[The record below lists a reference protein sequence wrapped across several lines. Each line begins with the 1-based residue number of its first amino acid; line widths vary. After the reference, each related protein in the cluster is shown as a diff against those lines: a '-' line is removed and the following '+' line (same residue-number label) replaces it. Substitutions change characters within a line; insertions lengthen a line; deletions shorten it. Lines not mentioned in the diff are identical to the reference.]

1 MSNFDLLDT
10 VLPPEGR
17 YCVFGYGKYPDQKFY
32 DTREEAQAQIEHLV
46 ANKFDVYFG
55 CAKFGPLNNRKHD
68 NAQFFKALWMDIDC
82 GPTKGVPDEKG
93 KIAGYLD
100 QQLGLDAL
108 KTFCKTVGL
117 PRPILVSSGYG
128 VHAYWLLDATIDR
141 RDWQPLSSRLR
152 ELCVENGL
160 IVDAS
165 VFEASRVLRVPGTYN
180 FKKEEPMEVTVLN
193 EHTQVL
199 TYDQWKEL
207 LGAPDPVDE
216 LPDFLPTISPMM
228 EALMQNKV
236 KRFKNIMIKAEN
248 GCQQLNYCYQNQDS
262 IEEPLWRSA
271 LSIAAFCV
279 DKDKAAHMMSS
290 QHPDYN
296 PAEVDKKVAEII
308 ANAGP
313 HHCATFEKLNPSGC
327 AGCQHKGK
335 IKSPIVLGIEIAQAE
350 VEDGEYVVEMQVE
363 DGIQP
368 DEDGIHEKEYYRI
381 PEYPFPFFRGAKGG
395 IWRKSESDEDEPALV
410 YEHDLYVVKRMKD
423 PELGEIAL
431 FRLHLPHDG
440 VKEFA
445 IPATSI
451 STKDELRKQLS
462 HHGVMATQKQ
472 HELLAMF
479 VVAFMKNLQYVRK
492 AEVMRTQFGWVDNDS
507 KFIVGDR
514 EITKDGVFYSPPSS
528 HTQSF
533 AEKMVPT
540 GSFEKWKEVFNMY
553 AREGLEPNAFA
564 ALTAFGSPL
573 LKFTGLSGAI
583 INVIHKSS
591 GSGKSTALFMC
602 NSVWGHPKELSS
614 MWKDTLNAKM
624 MRLGVHN
631 NLPNTIDEI
640 TNTSAMEFSD
650 LAYSIS
656 QGRGK
661 DRVKSHSNELRAN
674 HTKWNNM
681 TLASSNASFYEKL
694 GSAKNSPDG
703 ESMRLLEYK
712 IEPSDAISVE
722 EGKRMFDHQMLENYG
737 HAGDIYAEW
746 LVNNLEEAIGLLRQ
760 IQAKID
766 KEVKFTA
773 RERFWSAIA
782 ACNIAG
788 GLIAKSLGLHD
799 YDMKAVYD
807 WLIGMLG
814 EMREEVTPPQSN
826 PVSMLGDF
834 INSHMINALVVNGAL
849 DARTKMEALPLAE
862 PKGELLLRFEPDT
875 CDLFVTA
882 KAFKEYCVKYQIHYR
897 DALKQLHNE
906 GIFIDTINKRMSKG
920 MKMNSPA
927 VRALHFNTKN
937 FDNLVPVEPEA
948 DADRDGDVPS

>member
-10 VLPPEGR
+10 VLPTQGR
-17 YCVFGYGKYPDQKFY
+17 YCVFGYGRYPDQKFY
-32 DTREEAQAQIEHLV
+32 DTRAEAQAQIEHLLT
-46 ANKFDVYFG
+46 NKFDVYFG
-55 CAKFGPLNNRKHD
+55 CAKFGPLNRRVHE
-68 NAQFFKALWMDIDC
+68 NAQYFRALWMDIDC
-82 GPTKGVPDEKG
+82 GPTKGVPNEKG
-93 KIAGYLD
+93 IIQGYLT

-108 KTFCKTVGL
+108 KSFCKAAGL
-117 PRPILVSSGYG
+117 PRPILVSSGNG
-128 VHAYWLLDATIDR
+128 VHAYWLIEETIER
-141 RDWQPLSSRLR
+141 RDWEPLANRLR

-180 FKKEEPMEVTVLN
+180 FKNKDNPLEVSVLN
-193 EHTQVL
+193 ENTQVL
-199 TYDQWKEL
+199 TYEQWKEL
-207 LGAPDPVDE
+207 LGAPDPVDDR
-216 LPDFLPTISPMM
+216 PDFLPTISPMM
-228 EALMQNKV
+228 EALMGNKV

-248 GCQQLNYCYQNQDS
+248 GCAQLNYCYQNQDS

-290 QHPDYN
+290 QYPAYN
-296 PAEVDKKVAEII
+296 PSEVDKKVAELV
-308 ANAGP
+308 ANGGP
-313 HHCATFEKLNPSGC
+313 HHCATFEKLNPAGC
-327 AGCQHKGK
+327 AGCPHKGK
-335 IKSPIVLGIEIAQAE
+335 IKSPIVLGMEIAQAE
-350 VEDGEYVVEMQVE
+350 VDDGEYVVEFETETEEGVVE
-363 DGIQP
+363 T
-368 DEDGIHEKEYYRI
+368 EHYRI
-381 PEYPFPFFRGAKGG
+381 PEYPFPFFRGKEGG

-410 YEHDLYVVKRMKD
+410 YEHDLYVVKRMRD
-423 PELGEIAL
+423 PELGEVAL

-440 VKEFA
+440 VKEFS

-514 EITKDGVFYSPPSS
+514 EITKDGVFYSPPSAV
-528 HTQSF
+528 TRAF

-540 GSFEKWKEVFNMY
+540 GTFEKWKEVFNMY
-553 AREGLEPNAFA
+553 ARPGLEPHAFA

-640 TNTSAMEFSD
+640 TNTSPMEFSD

-661 DRVKSHSNELRAN
+661 DRAKSQTNELRAN

-694 GSAKNSPDG
+694 GAAKNSPDG

-712 IEPSDAISVE
+712 IEPTNIISVE
-722 EGKRMFDHQMLENYG
+722 EGKQMFDHQMLENYG
-737 HAGDIYAEW
+737 HAGDIYAQW
-746 LVNNLEEAIGLLRQ
+746 LVNNLEEAVGLVRQ
-760 IQAKID
+760 IQARID

-773 RERFWSAIA
+773 RERFWSAA
-782 ACNIAG
+782 AAINIAG

-799 YDMKAVYD
+799 YDMKAIYQ
-807 WLIGMLG
+807 WLVGMLA
-814 EMREEVTPPQSN
+814 EMRDEVTPPASN
-826 PVSMLGDF
+826 PTVMLGDF
-834 INSHMINALVVNGAL
+834 INSHMANALVVNGAL
-849 DARTKMEALPLAE
+849 DKRTNMEAMPIAE
-862 PKGELLLRFEPDT
+862 PKGELLMRYEPDT
-875 CDLFVTA
+875 GDLFIAA
-882 KAFKEYCVKYQIHYR
+882 KAFKDYCVKFQIHYR
-897 DALKQLHNE
+897 DAIKQLTSE
-906 GIFIDTINKRMSKG
+906 GVFIEAVNKRMSKG
-920 MKMNSPA
+920 MKMVSPA

-937 FDNLVPVEPEA
+937 FDSLVPLDTLTDEN
-948 DADRDGDVPS
+948 RDDHVSD